1 MYTNNTVLLF
11 IFFLEKKER
20 KKRREGREEVI
31 NRKFINNYLILHLLW
46 ACALWYSG

>member
-20 KKRREGREEVI
+20 KRREGREEVI

-46 ACALWYSG
+46 ACALWWGY